1 MVMSRLSVKK
11 DEERQEKRRCPHC
24 GKIFVLTRKNKL
36 FCSDSCRVK
45 NFLRNQKL
53 RNETIINDLKEQLRK
68 YEEAAMPK
76 VEEVVVEQ
84 KPKRIRTPKT
94 KVAAS

>member
-1 MVMSRLSVKK
+1 MSRLSVKK

-24 GKIFVLTRKNKL
+24 GKVFVLTRKNKL

-53 RNETIINDLKEQLRK
+53 KNETIINDLKEQLRK
-68 YEEAAMPK
+68 YEEAAAPK
-76 VEEVVVEQ
+76 VEEVVVVAQ
-84 KPKRIRTPKT
+84 KPKRRNSKA
-94 KVAAS
+94 KAAAS